1 MAPSPRQDFAYNA
14 ASDGR
19 STPPLPGGY
28 RLGSMLPF
36 TCCTIS
42 QPSALTF
49 SRALSLEEL
58 AAEKK
63 MTSPPVLPRL
73 SGNEGF
79 QGPAAMQVMVFSEH
93 VFLTLIIPYLD
104 LSR

>member
-1 MAPSPRQDFAYNA
+1 MAPSPRRDFAYNA
-14 ASDGR
+14 ALDGGQ
-19 STPPLPGGY
+19 PLLFLVGY

-63 MTSPPVLPRL
+63 MTSPPVLQRL